1 MTLMEPC
8 CATAHEDAVLRDCT
22 AADAA
27 VIAAIYNQSIRN
39 GGSTMDTIEKTEADI
54 LAQIHGFN
62 ERELIMIL
70 ERQGQALGWGVIKR
84 YSDRFGYRFTC
95 ETAVYVDRAY
105 LRKGYGTML
114 KTALIARCRQLGYH
128 HMVAKIFA
136 SNTASIDYNLKL
148 GYEIVG
154 TQKQVGFAAGAWQDV
169 VIMQL
174 LLDTVEAGEAY

>member
-8 CATAHEDAVLRDCT
+8 CVTAHEDAVLRDYT
-22 AADAA
+22 RDDAA

-39 GGSTMDTIEKTEADI
+39 GGSTMDTVEKTEADI
-54 LAQIHGFN
+54 LAQINGFN
-62 ERELIMIL
+62 ERETILIL
-70 ERQGQALGWGVIKR
+70 EQQGEVLGWGVIKR

-105 LRKGYGTML
+105 LRKGYGTKL
-114 KTALIARCRQLGYH
+114 KEALITRCRQLGYH

-136 SNTASIDYNLKL
+136 SNLASIHYNQKL

-174 LLDTVEAGEAY
+174 LLDNTEAGNS